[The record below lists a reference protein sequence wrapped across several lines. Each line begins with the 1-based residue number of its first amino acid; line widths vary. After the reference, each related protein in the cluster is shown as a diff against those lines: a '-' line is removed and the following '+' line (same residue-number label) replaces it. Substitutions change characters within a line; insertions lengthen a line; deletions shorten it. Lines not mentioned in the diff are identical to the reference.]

1 MSEIYQ
7 SAKKL
12 QETCFA
18 MRQLIE
24 MSYEYKDGVCPS
36 NLLEKVFDNAD
47 RLADE
52 IREHLESEITI
63 KTSNIAKI
71 G

>member
-1 MSEIYQ
+1 MNDIYE
-7 SAKKL
+7 SVKKL

-18 MRQLIE
+18 MRQLIK
-24 MSYEYKDGVCPS
+24 MSYEYEDGVCPS

-47 RLADE
+47 KVADE
-52 IREHLESEITI
+52 LRERLESEITI